1 MFKTQVQEQ
10 EYIIYNLIGQK
21 TTLCWISCTFAAQL
35 KISFL
40 SEACALIKLKL
51 IINITDTAPV
61 GLLIHWQILLL
72 QLLSLT
78 F

>member
-21 TTLCWISCTFAAQL
+21 TTLCWISCTFTAQF

-40 SEACALIKLKL
+40 SEACALIKLEL
-51 IINITDTAPV
+51 INITDTAPV
-61 GLLIHWQILLL
+61 GRLIHWHILLL

>member
-21 TTLCWISCTFAAQL
+21 TTLCWISCTFAA
-35 KISFL
+35 
-40 SEACALIKLKL
+40 CALIKLEL
-51 IINITDTAPV
+51 IINITDTAPE
-61 GLLIHWQILLL
+61 GRLIHWQILIL
-72 QLLSLT
+72 QLLLPT